1 MHLIIDRLSCLIEP
15 ISGQDT
21 RQAIPLKQKRQPRGC
36 RIFRLV
42 DYYDKLSNLLED
54 LLTLDQFVE
63 SIESEL
69 DGN

>member
-1 MHLIIDRLSCLIEP
+1 MVSAEP
-15 ISGQDT
+15 QGRVQTNEKASPE
-21 RQAIPLKQKRQPRGC
+21 RRAC
-36 RIFRLV
+36 LV

-69 DGN
+69 NGN